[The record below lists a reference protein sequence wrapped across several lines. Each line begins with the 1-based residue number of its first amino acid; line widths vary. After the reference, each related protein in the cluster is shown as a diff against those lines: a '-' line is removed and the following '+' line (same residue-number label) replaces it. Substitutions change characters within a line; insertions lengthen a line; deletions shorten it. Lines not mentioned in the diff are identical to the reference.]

1 MYLKNINRYFFL
13 YYLAC
18 IGTPIGNLTIE
29 MVIAEVG
36 CPGKTIK
43 EFTTSSPTGLIK
55 TAIENPSTGS
65 FFC

>member
-1 MYLKNINRYFFL
+1 
-13 YYLAC
+13 
-18 IGTPIGNLTIE
+18 

>member
-18 IGTPIGNLTIE
+18 IGTPIGILTNE
-29 MVIAEVG
+29 TVIAQVG
-36 CPGKTIK
+36 CSNKTIK

-55 TAIENPSTGS
+55 TAIANPSTG
-65 FFC
+65 FFF